1 MSKWTKWTTSD
12 LHFLQDNCNDMTSIE
27 LAERLGVN
35 VNRVQSKLWEMGL
48 KAKRAKPTH
57 TPRPAQKKVIDEA
70 VDIQNATKE
79 MHKAMSALDSRA
91 TILGV
96 QAELLETMRALTS
109 GKIEPAQA
117 FAALS
122 IGRYLIESAENASP
136 SADAS
141 GVSTGDPIVE
151 RKQHKPRKGHP
162 WRELDEPAE
171 KQSSKPTGTIAGI
184 VFPAGDFVPPA
195 IGRVTKVV
203 DGVCQ

>member
-1 MSKWTKWTTSD
+1 MKQWTLPELNYLKNNCEESTS
-12 LHFLQDNCNDMTSIE
+12 LE
-27 LAERLGVN
+27 LAEHLGMDLK
-35 VNRVQSKLWEMGL
+35 RVQNKLSQLKL
-48 KAKRAKPTH
+48 KAKRVKPKH
-57 TPRPAQKKVIDEA
+57 TPRPAQKKVIDDA

-122 IGRYLIESAENASP
+122 IGRYLIESAEKASP
-136 SADAS
+136 SPDTS

-171 KQSSKPTGTIAGI
+171 KQSSKPTGAIAGI

-203 DGVCQ
+203 DGVRK